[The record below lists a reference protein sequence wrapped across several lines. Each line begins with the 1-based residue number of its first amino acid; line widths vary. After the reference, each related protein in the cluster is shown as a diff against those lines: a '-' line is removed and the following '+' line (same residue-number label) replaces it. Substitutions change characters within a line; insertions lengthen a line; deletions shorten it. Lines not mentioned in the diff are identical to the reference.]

1 MFSDCDE
8 HTRRKNQV
16 FTPTKLTMSQ
26 IRAAIPPRLF
36 ERSTFQSSLYV
47 ARNLAIIWVLYKLA
61 LCIDAVALGVRDNL
75 GSTVERLVR
84 LLLWLNYWWWQ
95 SLAFSGL
102 WIFGHEGGHGA
113 LSKYKWFS
121 HGIGFFAHSFLLTP
135 YFSWRRTHHNHHK
148 ATGSL
153 ERDENFVPRTRSD
166 YGLPPEN
173 NATPIDY
180 SEAFED
186 APIFI
191 LARMLFMQLTGWY
204 AYLFFNLLGSPAY
217 PSGTNHIFPSS
228 PLFME
233 TDRNSIIISNISVGT
248 MLALLY
254 RFSSLYGFAALTKL
268 YIIPYMITNH
278 WIVLITFLQHTD
290 PTIPHYRNS
299 QWSFIRGAL
308 TTVDRPLLG
317 WMGRVFLHNVSHDH
331 IAHHLFSSV
340 PFYNLPEVTKELR
353 LILGEDYNYDSSSTV
368 WSLYRSFTQCR
379 FVEDHGGILFYK
391 DSKGRAQRELAGH
404 REAAEAVTDKSE

>member
-1 MFSDCDE
+1 
-8 HTRRKNQV
+8 
-16 FTPTKLTMSQ
+16 
-26 IRAAIPPRLF
+26 
-36 ERSTFQSSLYV
+36 
-47 ARNLAIIWVLYKLA
+47 
-61 LCIDAVALGVRDNL
+61 
-75 GSTVERLVR
+75 
-84 LLLWLNYWWWQ
+84 
-95 SLAFSGL
+95 
-102 WIFGHEGGHGA
+102 
-113 LSKYKWFS
+113 
-121 HGIGFFAHSFLLTP
+121 
-135 YFSWRRTHHNHHK
+135 
-148 ATGSL
+148 
-153 ERDENFVPRTRSD
+153 
-166 YGLPPEN
+166 
-173 NATPIDY
+173 
-180 SEAFED
+180 
-186 APIFI
+186 
-191 LARMLFMQLTGWY
+191 MQLTGWY

-299 QWSFIRGAL
+299 QWSFVRGAL